1 MKKLLRKFTG
11 WMVKKTNYTPE
22 LPLPV
27 QVITIPPEDIK
38 KYHAQRI
45 VPKQEW
51 YSVQRWGEPDCFVK
65 QFKCSLVEEFLK
77 EIQIKVKETPDG
89 VIYSCD
95 LLFKSI

>member
-11 WMVKKTNYTPE
+11 WMVKKTDYTPE

-27 QVITIPPEDIK
+27 QAITITPENLK
-38 KYHAQRI
+38 KFHAQHT
-45 VPKQEW
+45 VSNQEW

-65 QFKCSLVEEFLK
+65 QFKYQLADELLK